1 VSPDERDR
9 WRRFRRNWWIR
20 LLLPVWVQ
28 HVWLIVVTA
37 LVVSALVA
45 FNDQQQRST
54 ELGLAIQQQRA
65 DAIRDGCQEQN
76 GRHDRTIVKLE
87 MLIAA
92 IKDPARRRR
101 AERNVGGTI
110 ALIDA
115 LAPKQDCG
123 RLVRQRVLAPPK

>member
-1 VSPDERDR
+1 VSPAERDR

-28 HVWLIVVTA
+28 HVWLIVITA

-65 DAIRDGCQEQN
+65 DATRE
-76 GRHDRTIVKLE
+76 
-87 MLIAA
+87 
-92 IKDPARRRR
+92 
-101 AERNVGGTI
+101 
-110 ALIDA
+110 
-115 LAPKQDCG
+115 APKQDCQ